1 MANINHFATKLF
13 LSEGLFANDP
23 IDRGGP
29 TNRGITLSTWRKVGY
44 DKDGDSDID
53 IDDIRLLTPA
63 DAMLVL
69 EKCYWD
75 CWHADEIKNQK
86 VADILVDWL
95 WCSGKWGI
103 IIPQRIL
110 GVLADGIVGPVTLKA
125 VNRANPYKLL
135 IQIYNSRFAFIIN
148 IIKKEPSQSRFERG
162 WYNRLNAYL

>member
-1 MANINHFATKLF
+1 MATINHLATKLF

-23 IDRGGP
+23 IDHGGP

-53 IDDIRLLTPA
+53 IDDIRLLTLA

-75 CWHADEIKNQK
+75 RWHADEIKNQK

-110 GVLADGIVGPVTLKA
+110 RVPADGIVGPATLKA
-125 VNRANPYKLL
+125 VNHANPYQFL
-135 IQIYNSRFAFIIN
+135 IQIYNSRVAFIMD
-148 IIKKEPSQSRFERG
+148 IIKKDPSQSRFERG

>member
-13 LSEGLFANDP
+13 LSEGLFSNDP

-29 TNRGITLSTWRKVGY
+29 TNMGITLSTWRKIGY

-53 IDDIRLLTPA
+53 IDDIRLLKPE

-75 CWHADEIKNQK
+75 RWLASEIKNQK

-110 GVLADGIVGPVTLKA
+110 GVPADGIVGQVTLKA
-125 VNRANPYKLL
+125 VNRANPYQFL
-135 IQIYNSRFAFIIN
+135 IQIYNSRVAFIMN
-148 IIKKEPSQSRFERG
+148 IIKKDPSQSRFERG
-162 WYNRLNAYL
+162 WFNRLNDYL

>member
-1 MANINHFATKLF
+1 MANINHLATKLF

-23 IDRGGP
+23 IDHGGP

-53 IDDIRLLTPA
+53 IDDIRLLSPA

-75 CWHADEIKNQK
+75 RWHAGEIKNQK
-86 VADILVDWL
+86 IADILVDWL

-110 GVLADGIVGPVTLKA
+110 GVPADGIVGPETIKA
-125 VNRANPYKLL
+125 VNRANPYQFL
-135 IQIYNSRFAFIIN
+135 IQIYNSRVAFIMN
-148 IIKKEPSQSRFERG
+148 IIKKDPSQSRFERG
-162 WYNRLNAYL
+162 WLNRLNGYL

>member
-1 MANINHFATKLF
+1 MANINHLATKLF

-23 IDRGGP
+23 IDHGGP

-53 IDDIRLLTPA
+53 INDIRLLTPD

-69 EKCYWD
+69 EKYYWD
-75 CWHADEIKNQK
+75 RWHADEIKNQK

-110 GVLADGIVGPVTLKA
+110 GVTADGIVGPATLKS
-125 VNRANPYKLL
+125 VNRANPYQFL
-135 IQIYNSRFAFIIN
+135 IQIYNSRVAFIMN
-148 IIKKEPSQSRFERG
+148 IIKKDPSQSRFERG
-162 WYNRLNAYL
+162 WLNRLNGYL

>member
-1 MANINHFATKLF
+1 MANINHLATKLF
-13 LSEGLFANDP
+13 LNEGLFANDP
-23 IDRGGP
+23 IDHGGP

-53 IDDIRLLTPA
+53 IDDIRLLSPA

-75 CWHADEIKNQK
+75 RWHAGEIKNQK

-110 GVLADGIVGPVTLKA
+110 GVPVDGIVGPVTLKA
-125 VNRANPYKLL
+125 LNRTNPYQFL
-135 IQIYNSRFAFIIN
+135 IQIYNSRVAFIMN
-148 IIKKEPSQSRFERG
+148 IIKKDPSQSRFERG
-162 WYNRLNAYL
+162 WYNRLNTYL

>member
-1 MANINHFATKLF
+1 MANFNHLATKLF

-23 IDRGGP
+23 IDHGGP

-53 IDDIRLLTPA
+53 IDDIRLLSPA

-75 CWHADEIKNQK
+75 RWHANEIKNQK
-86 VADILVDWL
+86 VANILVDWL

-110 GVLADGIVGPVTLKA
+110 SVPADGIVGPATLKA
-125 VNRANPYKLL
+125 VNCANPYQFL
-135 IQIYNSRFAFIIN
+135 IQIYNSRVAFIMN
-148 IIKKEPSQSRFERG
+148 IIKKDPSQSRFERG
-162 WYNRLNAYL
+162 WLIRLNAYL

>member
-1 MANINHFATKLF
+1 MANINHLATKLF
-13 LSEGLFANDP
+13 LSEGLFVNDP

-44 DKDGDSDID
+44 DKDGDFDID
-53 IDDIRLLTPA
+53 IDDIRLLTTA
-63 DAMLVL
+63 DALLVL

-75 CWHADEIKNQK
+75 RWHADEIKNQK

-110 GVLADGIVGPVTLKA
+110 GVPADGIVGPATLKA
-125 VNRANPYKLL
+125 VNRANPYQLL
-135 IQIYNSRFAFIIN
+135 IQIYNSRVAFILD
-148 IIKKEPSQSRFERG
+148 IIKKDPSQSRFERG

>member
-1 MANINHFATKLF
+1 MANINHLATKLF
-13 LSEGLFANDP
+13 LSEGLFSNDP

-29 TNRGITLSTWRKVGY
+29 TNMGITLSTWRKVGY

-75 CWHADEIKNQK
+75 RWHADEIKNQK

-110 GVLADGIVGPVTLKA
+110 GVPADGIVGPVTLKA
-125 VNRANPYKLL
+125 VNRANPYQFL
-135 IQIYNSRFAFIIN
+135 IQIYNSRVAFILN
-148 IIKKEPSQSRFERG
+148 IIKNDPSQSRFERG
-162 WYNRLNAYL
+162 WFNRLNAYL

>member
-1 MANINHFATKLF
+1 MANINHLATKLF

-23 IDRGGP
+23 IDHGGP

-44 DKDGDSDID
+44 DKDDDNDID
-53 IDDIRLLTPA
+53 IDDIRLLTPD
-63 DAMLVL
+63 DAMMVL

-75 CWHADEIKNQK
+75 RWHADEIKNQK

-110 GVLADGIVGPVTLKA
+110 GVTADGIVGPRTIKA
-125 VNRANPYKLL
+125 VNCANPYKFL
-135 IQIYNSRFAFIIN
+135 IQIYNSRVAFIMN
-148 IIKKEPSQSRFERG
+148 IVKKVPSQSRFERG
-162 WYNRLNAYL
+162 WFSRLNNYL

>member
-1 MANINHFATKLF
+1 MANINHLATKLF
-13 LSEGLFANDP
+13 LSEGLFSNDP

-29 TNRGITLSTWRKVGY
+29 TNMGITLSTWRKVGY

-69 EKCYWD
+69 EKCYWNR
-75 CWHADEIKNQK
+75 WHADEIKNQK

-110 GVLADGIVGPVTLKA
+110 GVPADGIVGPVTLKA
-125 VNRANPYKLL
+125 VNRANPYQFL
-135 IQIYNSRFAFIIN
+135 IQIYNSRVAFIMN

-162 WYNRLNAYL
+162 WYNRLNIYL